1 MAYPRGR
8 RPPGT
13 DRNIPSV
20 IRWIRAGEIGEL
32 TPRRTGSSLGAHE
45 GFIVGLVEERKD
57 ITLNEMV
64 ERLAAE
70 RALQCDRL

>member
-1 MAYPRGR
+1 M
-8 RPPGT
+8 
-13 DRNIPSV
+13 D
-20 IRWIRAGEIGEL
+20 RAGEIGEL

-45 GFIVGLVEERKD
+45 GFFLGLIEERKD
-57 ITLNEMV
+57 ITLNEVV